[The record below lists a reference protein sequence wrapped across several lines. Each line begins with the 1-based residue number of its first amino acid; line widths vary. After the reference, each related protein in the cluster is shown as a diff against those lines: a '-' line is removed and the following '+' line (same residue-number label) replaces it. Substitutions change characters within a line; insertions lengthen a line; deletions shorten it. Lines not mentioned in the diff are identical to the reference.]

1 MNDKEFKER
10 TEDAEQAA
18 QQLCDSYYECL
29 DKKRHQIHRMY
40 AESSIL
46 IYDGKRLKSQDEI
59 KKHLNEGDESN
70 HRIETLD
77 VQPVD
82 DSMTD
87 GKSSFLISAAGSVRF
102 GTKSAIQ
109 KVFNHHFVVAKVD
122 GHLKIISQTVR
133 HFSEIERRR

>member
-59 KKHLNEGDESN
+59 KKQLNDGDDSN
-70 HRIETLD
+70 HRQDKKKSIKLFNTL
-77 VQPVD
+77 
-82 DSMTD
+82 
-87 GKSSFLISAAGSVRF
+87 
-102 GTKSAIQ
+102 
-109 KVFNHHFVVAKVD
+109 
-122 GHLKIISQTVR
+122 
-133 HFSEIERRR
+133 